1 MDIIDAAGV
10 PVAPINML
18 ADVVN
23 DDHIANAREMFVH
36 LQHPVIGDMIVPGNP
51 VKLMDTK
58 PEITKCA
65 PDLGQDNK
73 EIYEGVLGLSDAD
86 LAKLKEE
93 KVI

>member
-1 MDIIDAAGV
+1 MKYWLTFNE
-10 PVAPINML
+10 INC
-18 ADVVN
+18 A
-23 DDHIANAREMFVH
+23 
-36 LQHPVIGDMIVPGNP
+36 Q

>member
-1 MDIIDAAGV
+1 MAIIDAAGV

-86 LAKLKEE
+86 LARLKEE